1 MCDVFVSCDE
11 GFLGQRCECE
21 QQSDADSMSTC
32 WHPVDLTMARWF
44 AVDTASVSVASVC
57 VVAITVGNSA
67 NVMTVVVNTT
77 MAFSVMVSPVD

>member
-1 MCDVFVSCDE
+1 MCLLAVMKGFWVSAASVSNRVMQT
-11 GFLGQRCECE
+11 L
-21 QQSDADSMSTC
+21 SSTC

-67 NVMTVVVNTT
+67 NVMTVVVNTM